1 LIFTADE
8 GKLNLQQRRILQKT
22 SPRDLKKS
30 EDLFRISNHFDSI
43 ENSPD
48 PIGFLPEA
56 EFSQKLTI
64 DDAWALDNSKSLAD
78 RDRTGKVHGETKIF
92 SEYQDDESNAR
103 FHHSKVDS
111 IGRPNGDTGDS
122 KILQGSPQDQHNS
135 TSPLIILN
143 SEPQSNDSPSKPP
156 RHSVPTSAQK
166 TPHESRRDAQSD
178 TIIELL
184 ELSKDTADWK
194 EINQVIYYL
203 ENDKKIAQNKSNDVL
218 VCTFELSKET
228 SRISRS
234 EILGSPKKSPKSH
247 FSRSKKS
254 VVTPCK
260 VEAA

>member
-1 LIFTADE
+1 MFTADE
-8 GKLNLQQRRILQKT
+8 GKLSLKERRILNKT
-22 SPRDLKKS
+22 CTGDFKKS

-43 ENSPD
+43 ESSGD
-48 PIGFLPEA
+48 RIGFLAEA

-64 DDAWALDNSKSLAD
+64 DDGWALDGSKSLA
-78 RDRTGKVHGETKIF
+78 DRTGKVHGETKIF

-111 IGRPNGDTGDS
+111 MGKPLADTGDS
-122 KILQGSPQDQHNS
+122 KILQGSPQDQHNL

-143 SEPQSNDSPSKPP
+143 SEPQSNGSPCKPP
-156 RHSVPTSAQK
+156 RHSYPTSAQK
-166 TPHESRRDAQSD
+166 TPQASRRDAQSD

-184 ELSKDTADWK
+184 ELSKDTASIQ

-203 ENDKKIAQNKSNDVL
+203 ENDKKIAQNKANDVL

-234 EILGSPKKSPKSH
+234 EIQNTPNKSLKSH

-254 VVTPCK
+254 GLTTGK
-260 VEAA
+260 VDLA